1 MVKKCDMKIIGMHC
15 ASCVNKIEKAIKS
28 VRGVKQA
35 SVNLVTEKA
44 TVEFDEKVTSETEL
58 QEAVKKTGYGVAER
72 NDELRLKVIGMNN
85 PHCAGI
91 VNKAALS
98 LKGVSDIHVDF
109 ASEKAVVKYDRE
121 SVNSKQIM
129 KAIED
134 SGYTPIEEGSESTE
148 DKERAARKK
157 EIDELT
163 TKFIVGALLS
173 TVIFVGSFIKLDF
186 LPSFLYNNITLFILT
201 IPVQFWVG
209 WQFHKGFW
217 SALRL
222 RTADMNTLISIGTNA
237 AFLYSTL
244 ATFAPEIFTSSGLA
258 ADVYFDT
265 AAVINT
271 LIILGRLLEARA
283 KGDTSEAIRRLI
295 GLQAKTARVIRN
307 GKEVDILIE
316 EVKANDVVVVRPG
329 EKIPVDGMI
338 ISGYSAIDE
347 SMITGESMPVDKKEG
362 DQVIGATINKTG
374 AFKFRA
380 TKVGKETALAQ
391 IIKLVEEA
399 QGSKAPIQKL
409 ADYISSIFVPVVLA
423 IAALT
428 FMVWYVFGPQPAITF
443 AFLNFVAVLLIAC
456 PCALGLATPTA
467 VMVSTGKGAEN
478 GILIRSG
485 ESLEIAHK
493 INTVIFDKTGTLT
506 QGKPVVTDVIT
517 ANGFKEKD
525 VLFLA
530 GSAEKGSEHP
540 LGEAIVSRA
549 KEQKIELQDPVSFD
563 AIPGHG
569 IKAVVGSKK
578 VLLGNLKLMRDS
590 GIAVTLEKEAIRL
603 AGEGKTPMFLAV
615 NSKLAGI
622 VAVADT
628 LKPYSKQA
636 VEELHKLGIEIVM
649 ISGDNKRT
657 ANAIASQVG
666 IDKVLAEV
674 LPEDK
679 EKEVKRLK
687 NEGKIVAAV
696 GDGINDA
703 PMLAAANVGIAI
715 GTGTDVA
722 MEASDITLISGDL
735 RAVVTAIQLSKS
747 TLAVIKQNLF
757 WAFVYNIIGIP
768 VAAGTLYFL
777 SFALP
782 TVKVLTPVLGDKLL
796 LSPIIASAAMAFSS
810 VSVISNSLRLKGFR
824 GSLSNKNEV
833 IEVEKDPICGMDVD
847 PGTAQYKTSKD
858 GKTYYFCAKSCKEEF
873 EKR

>member
-1 MVKKCDMKIIGMHC
+1 MAKKCDIKVIGMHC
-15 ASCVNKIEKAIKS
+15 ASCVNKIEKAIKN
-28 VRGVKQA
+28 VKGVKQA
-35 SVNLVTEKA
+35 NVNLITEKA
-44 TVEFDEKVTSETEL
+44 TVEFDESATNEKEL
-58 QEAVKKTGYGVAER
+58 QEAIKKTGYGVAER
-72 NDELRLKVIGMNN
+72 NDEIRLKVIGMNN

-98 LKGVSDIHVDF
+98 LKGVSDVSVNF
-109 ASEKAVVKYDRE
+109 ANERAVVKYDRE
-121 SVNSKQIM
+121 LVTTKQIM

-134 SGYTPIEEGSESTE
+134 SGYTPIEEGEVKLE
-148 DKERAARKK
+148 DKEKAARKK

-163 TKFIVGALLS
+163 TKLAVGAILS
-173 TVIFVGSFIKLDF
+173 TIIFIGSFVKLDF
-186 LPSFLYNNITLFILT
+186 LPAILYSNYTLFILT

-209 WQFHKGFW
+209 WQFYKGFW
-217 SALRL
+217 AALKL
-222 RTADMNTLISIGTNA
+222 RTADMNTLIAIGTSA
-237 AFLYSTL
+237 AFFYSTL

-271 LIILGRLLEARA
+271 LIILGRLLEAKA

-307 GKEVDILIE
+307 SKEVDIPID
-316 EVKANDVVVVRPG
+316 EVKANDVVIVRPG

-347 SMITGESMPVDKKEG
+347 SMLTGESIPVDKKEG
-362 DQVIGATINKTG
+362 DEVIGATINKTG
-374 AFKFRA
+374 TFKFRA

-399 QGSKAPIQKL
+399 QGSKTPIQKL
-409 ADYISSIFVPVVLA
+409 ADYISSIFVPVVLV
-423 IAALT
+423 IAGLT
-428 FMVWYVFGPQPAITF
+428 FSVWYVFGPQPAITF
-443 AFLNFVAVLLIAC
+443 AFLNTVAVLLIAC

-493 INTVIFDKTGTLT
+493 INTVVFDKTGTLT

-540 LGEAIVSRA
+540 LGEAIVNKA
-549 KEQKIELQDPVSFD
+549 KEESIELEDPGSFN

-569 IKAVVGSKK
+569 IKAK
-578 VLLGNLKLMRDS
+578 VKNKEVMLGNLKLMNDNKIVIS
-590 GIAVTLEKEAIRL
+590 LEKEAVRL
-603 AGEGKTPMFLAV
+603 AEEGKTPMFLAV
-615 NSKLAGI
+615 GNKLAGI
-622 VAVADT
+622 IAVADT
-628 LKPYSKQA
+628 LKPYSMEA
-636 VEELHKLGIEIVM
+636 IEELHMLGIEVVM
-649 ISGDNKRT
+649 ITGDNKRT
-657 ANAIASQVG
+657 AKAIAGQVG
-666 IDKVLAEV
+666 IDRVLSEV

-687 NEGKIVAAV
+687 EKGKIVAAV

-735 RAVVTAIQLSKS
+735 RAVVTAIQLSKR
-747 TLAVIKQNLF
+747 TLGIIKQNLF
-757 WAFVYNIIGIP
+757 WAFIYNI
-768 VAAGTLYFL
+768 
-777 SFALP
+777 
-782 TVKVLTPVLGDKLL
+782 
-796 LSPIIASAAMAFSS
+796 
-810 VSVISNSLRLKGFR
+810 
-824 GSLSNKNEV
+824 
-833 IEVEKDPICGMDVD
+833 
-847 PGTAQYKTSKD
+847 
-858 GKTYYFCAKSCKEEF
+858 
-873 EKR
+873 